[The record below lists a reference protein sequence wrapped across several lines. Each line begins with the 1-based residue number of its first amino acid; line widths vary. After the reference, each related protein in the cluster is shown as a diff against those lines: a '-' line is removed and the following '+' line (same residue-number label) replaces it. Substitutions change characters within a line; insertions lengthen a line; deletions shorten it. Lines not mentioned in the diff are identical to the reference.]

1 MTLEEYFKYEYEQ
14 GKIDFSARISV
25 FNGEVEVYIHPT
37 GKDGNTTP
45 TLLVE
50 GNTVREKYAVA
61 RGNA

>member
-37 GKDGNTTP
+37 GKDGNTTT